1 MVSGSSWKQCEH
13 QHEQPALQTGLRPSL
28 EPPHMCLVI
37 RNSLPNCPSMPVRLA
52 KCNSCQKTA
61 WSGQASRATEMKT
74 QLTAKEKIKKKK
86 KKTLPLWTSSSFS
99 KTCQRH
105 CHHQS
110 DVVTRV
116 VEGVINVCVRVCV
129 NTEPF
134 SSPLDITVS
143 SLISGLFEDCEKLD
157 WTNYCVAHIV
167 DHAGIFKK
175 KKKKGL
181 TDSLDV
187 QPFIAVTNINV
198 M

>member
-86 KKTLPLWTSSSFS
+86 DSSSVNQLILLQDMPTSLSSSIRCRDQSCWGSYQCVCACVCEHRALFLS
-99 KTCQRH
+99 IRH
-105 CHHQS
+105 YSFKSHL
-110 DVVTRV
+110 R
-116 VEGVINVCVRVCV
+116 IVRGLWE
-129 NTEPF
+129 TG
-134 SSPLDITVS
+134 LDQLLCGTY
-143 SLISGLFEDCEKLD
+143 SGPCR
-157 WTNYCVAHIV
+157 NI
-167 DHAGIFKK
+167 KK
-175 KKKKGL
+175 KKKRVL
-181 TDSLDV
+181 RIALMFNPLSL
-187 QPFIAVTNINV
+187 
-198 M
+198 